1 MNKNRDIYYI
11 FNFCF
16 DIKSLTLI
24 QNIELT
30 NNLFS

>member
-1 MNKNRDIYYI
+1 LRHTYYI

-24 QNIELT
+24 RHIELT